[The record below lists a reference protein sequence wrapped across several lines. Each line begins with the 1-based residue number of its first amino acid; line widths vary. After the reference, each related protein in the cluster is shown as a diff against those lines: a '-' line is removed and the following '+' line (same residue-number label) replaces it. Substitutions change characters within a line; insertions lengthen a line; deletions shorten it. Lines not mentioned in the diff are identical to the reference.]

1 MSFTLIQGT
10 VFSQTPAY
18 LEYQV
23 VIDPSAHLRFGL
35 YYPVTYTFEIPPGMA
50 NLIAQYRYSL
60 SDIWITLDTKT
71 STDYFNGINA
81 ARFDYPNRMAYLSV
95 SFSSS
100 SDTIYLRVMSGQNE
114 IPIYFMGIPLYY
126 DNRKAAVTVSLDDW
140 EGANTAYFNDASQIL
155 VADRIHYSGGV
166 ITYRNPDWAS
176 IQSWVNT
183 GYAEVASHSRIH
195 PCSIADYEATSYLFE
210 IEGSRNDILTY
221 LTLPHPYVPVY
232 IEPCGLDTDQI
243 RQAILSAGYIATRG
257 WEIPPAT
264 NNFAL
269 WGMDGSYQ
277 TVLYSYDTNAWPW
290 YSGTAELRDHA
301 NAIFNSAYDNGGIYH
316 LVDHPWHGLWY
327 VGSYLSQHADYISNR
342 LNVWYASF
350 GDLYLYHYVQ
360 ERGEVSVLPYENIT
374 STPSL
379 TLTNT
384 NEPPTETATTTPSIE
399 PTTTGTA
406 TATFTQTPTLNA
418 TESSTATLTPSPI
431 LTETPTQTPS
441 PIYTPVPTSISTL
454 PPTFTPTLTP
464 TRTSTPTIM
473 PSPTP
478 SEIVNPADIATLSV
492 GTDVLINF
500 DNFPS
505 PLDGRAIPAG
515 YAGCTWNTLV
525 EGAPWAGITTWNFY
539 ISNGGAQ
546 GTILFPRPVIVNSI
560 QVSSGA
566 TNLFTLSSSGNPDSS
581 ITTSANSPR
590 TLTTGWTNPVTSL
603 TVRSSTFDQVFDDL
617 RLTTSSSL
625 PTSTPT
631 STGMPTNTPTITLT
645 PTSGSTST
653 PTLTPLSTQTPTN
666 TRTPTPT
673 NTRTP
678 TPTYTPTA
686 TATSSPTYTTTPTL
700 TPTQMPL
707 PTNTPTPTST
717 ATASFTPSATHTPT
731 ATSTQ
736 TPTQT
741 PSITPTLTPLPTN
754 TLTQTPTNTPTNTQ
768 TPTPTLTPTNTQTPT
783 PTATPTNTQT
793 PTPTATPTNTS
804 MPDLIFSS
812 GFETGDFTD
821 WSAVISVGGSPTVT
835 SMAALEGNYGMQTV
849 INSNQAQYVRD
860 DLPTNESRYNIRFS
874 FDPNSIRM
882 SSGNVHEIFA
892 AQSTGID
899 VYRIQFRYYGGSYQI
914 RLDVRNNNGSYT
926 TSSWF
931 SFSDASHTIAVNWS
945 ASAAGARNG
954 SAQLII
960 DGTSRANLS
969 RINNDS
975 LRVNE
980 AFLGPLTGIDNGTR
994 GTEYFDAFESYWINS
1009 F

>member
-1 MSFTLIQGT
+1 MAFTLIQGT
-10 VFSQTPAY
+10 VSSQTPAY

-35 YYPVTYTFEIPPGMA
+35 YYPVTYTFEIPAGIT

-60 SDIWITLDTKT
+60 NDMWITLDTKT

-81 ARFDYPNRMAYLSV
+81 ARFDYPNTMAYLSV
-95 SFSSS
+95 SFTSST
-100 SDTIYLRVMSGQNE
+100 DTIYLRVMNGQNE

-195 PCSIADYEATSYLFE
+195 PCSIDDYEATSYLFE

-232 IEPCGLDTDQI
+232 IEPCGVDTDQI
-243 RQAILSAGYIATRG
+243 RQAIISAGYIATRG

-290 YSGTAELRDHA
+290 YSGTAELRDQA

-342 LNVWYASF
+342 LDVWYASF

-360 ERGEVSVLPYENIT
+360 ERGEVSVLPYENTT
-374 STPSL
+374 STPSP

-384 NEPPTETATTTPSIE
+384 NEPPTETATPTPSIE

-406 TATFTQTPTLNA
+406 TATLTQTPTLNA
-418 TESSTATLTPSPI
+418 TESSTATLTPSPTI
-431 LTETPTQTPS
+431 TETPTQTQS
-441 PIYTPVPTSISTL
+441 PTYTPTPTSINTL
-454 PPTFTPTLTP
+454 TPTFTPTPTP
-464 TRTSTPTIM
+464 TRTSTPTIT

-492 GTDVLINF
+492 GTNVLINF

-515 YAGCTWNTLV
+515 YAGCIWNTLV

-539 ISNGGAQ
+539 ITNGGAQ
-546 GTILFPRPVIVNSI
+546 GTIFFTRPVVVNSI
-560 QVSSGA
+560 RVSSSA
-566 TNLFTLSSSGNPDSS
+566 TNLFTLSSSGNPDAS
-581 ITTSANSPR
+581 ITTSANIPR

-617 RLTTSSSL
+617 RLTASSIL

-645 PTSGSTST
+645 PTAGPTST
-653 PTLTPLSTQTPTN
+653 H
-666 TRTPTPT
+666 
-673 NTRTP
+673 
-678 TPTYTPTA
+678 
-686 TATSSPTYTTTPTL
+686 TL
-700 TPTQMPL
+700 TPTS
-707 PTNTPTPTST
+707 TRTPIPTST
-717 ATASFTPSATHTPT
+717 PGGL
-731 ATSTQ
+731 
-736 TPTQT
+736 
-741 PSITPTLTPLPTN
+741 PTL
-754 TLTQTPTNTPTNTQ
+754 
-768 TPTPTLTPTNTQTPT
+768 
-783 PTATPTNTQT
+783 
-793 PTPTATPTNTS
+793 
-804 MPDLIFSS
+804 
-812 GFETGDFTD
+812 
-821 WSAVISVGGSPTVT
+821 
-835 SMAALEGNYGMQTV
+835 
-849 INSNQAQYVRD
+849 
-860 DLPTNESRYNIRFS
+860 
-874 FDPNSIRM
+874 
-882 SSGNVHEIFA
+882 
-892 AQSTGID
+892 
-899 VYRIQFRYYGGSYQI
+899 YQI
-914 RLDVRNNNGSYT
+914 QIDFDCT
-926 TSSWF
+926 P
-931 SFSDASHTIAVNWS
+931 AV
-945 ASAAGARNG
+945 G
-954 SAQLII
+954 II
-960 DGTSRANLS
+960 LPGHIHFPYS
-969 RINNDS
+969 
-975 LRVNE
+975 
-980 AFLGPLTGIDNGTR
+980 
-994 GTEYFDAFESYWINS
+994 
-1009 F
+1009 